1 MRDTFEQVKKCV
13 LTLEFQDEEITD
25 LLFLLIRAENQRH
38 DHDLGEL
45 GIEKSL
51 YKIVDKANDDR
62 SYE

>member
-1 MRDTFEQVKKCV
+1 MKDNFEQVKKCV
-13 LTLEFQDEEITD
+13 LTLEFEDDEIVE
-25 LLFLLIRAENQRH
+25 LLLLLVRAENQRH
-38 DHDLGEL
+38 DRGFDEL